1 MPADEV
7 LLALSERGDE
17 LRPEIVTQHGVS
29 YSPMSASHDTAI
41 VDALRDRAR
50 RTAENAHAPF
60 SRRPA
65 GAALLLADGQW
76 VPGARV
82 ESASYPLTIPAL
94 LGAFVTAV
102 AGGRRDIRAAALS
115 RPFYPGEAAWLADA
129 LGTPAAAEAPDAAVF
144 GTEALPHV
152 GERWEPFADVA
163 EPATATAGLGLARE
177 AARRAVVPETNFRVG
192 CALVA
197 ESGRVVLGC
206 NVEFGEWTRGLCA
219 ERTALAAAAAYG
231 AGPIRRLYL
240 SCPADPQGTPCGACR
255 QLLAEHAAAAPIV
268 MDRGQAAPE
277 RTTPADLLP
286 QFFTGAP
293 LRL

>member
-1 MPADEV
+1 MNA
-7 LLALSERGDE
+7 
-17 LRPEIVTQHGVS
+17 
-29 YSPMSASHDTAI
+29 SPDTAAL
-41 VDALRDRAR
+41 DALRKRAR
-50 RTAENAHAPF
+50 RTAAHAYAPF
-60 SRRPA
+60 SKRPA
-65 GAALLLADGQW
+65 GAALLLSDGRW

-94 LGAFVTAV
+94 LGGFVTAV
-102 AGGRRDIRAAALS
+102 AGGRRDIRAVALS
-115 RPFYPGEAAWLADA
+115 RPFYPGEVAWLADA
-129 LGTPAAAEAPDAAVF
+129 LGAPATAEHPDAAAF
-144 GTEALPHV
+144 GTEALPALA
-152 GERWEPFADVA
+152 ERWEPFADVA
-163 EPATATAGLGLARE
+163 EPATDAAGVELARE
-177 AARRAVVPETNFRVG
+177 AAQRAVVPESNFHVG

-231 AGPIRRLYL
+231 VGAVHRLYL
-240 SCPADPQGTPCGACR
+240 SCPADPHGTPCGACR

-277 RTTPADLLP
+277 TTTPADLLP